1 VAAKKKSKNT
11 TGKKKPAIKKE
22 IVKERKAHPAV
33 PYIIG
38 FFALFIIMTF
48 FLPDSGFLGKVIPST
63 LLGLFGA
70 GYYYFPFLLL
80 IIAFYWRRDSEI
92 GAVRSKVVLAVSNFV
107 LLLVIIHGFSASDPK
122 VYGTDLY
129 GKGQLLDGAGFIGGH
144 IGAFLISLMG
154 KIPTLILSLLAAVIT
169 AIFLF
174 GSTPKATVKAIIDF
188 FGSLNFSSD
197 EEAATEPVV
206 KKSEPPVQ
214 KKTTPVTAEEVVVSE
229 ANGQQRFELPEVPEN
244 KKTDKDI
251 VGNREINR
259 EKPWQHPDTAQ
270 KTETEN
276 QPEENK
282 STGDSEEIKIVFD
295 ENKNETAED
304 RTHLEA
310 DNPSDNTTKPA
321 ESDAQAEGESIH
333 SEEMHI
339 GSEEKPQ
346 YVFPPLSLL
355 SENDA
360 DGLMMSDNDLQ
371 RTSQKLVETLDSFG
385 VKTKVIST
393 SCGPTVTRYEL
404 QPEIGVRVKSIA
416 NLADDIALHLAA
428 TSVRIESIPGKAAV
442 GIEIPNR
449 SVTTVKLHGLL
460 NSPVFKENKSKLF
473 VALGMDVAGNPIYLD
488 IGKMPHLLIAGATGM
503 GKSVCINTLL
513 ISLLYRA
520 SPDEVKLICIDP
532 KRIELT
538 DYNGIPHLMV
548 PVITEP
554 KKAAGTLNWACIEM
568 EKRYTLIQ
576 EVGARNLA
584 EYNATVKDD
593 PEREQIPY
601 VVIVIDELAD
611 LMMTAPD
618 DVETSICRLAQKARA
633 AGMHLIIGTQRPSV
647 DVITGLIKANIPSRI
662 AFTVASQVDSRTIL
676 DMAGAEK
683 LMGRGDMPYYPVG
696 AMKPM
701 RVQGA
706 FVDGKTEVTAVT
718 QFIKDAAEVQYNE
731 DVMNM
736 IEQEAKLCGVKH
748 SKRDAEDDEPEAD
761 SKDDPMI
768 LDALEV
774 AFDCGNVSTSLLQRR
789 LSLGYARA
797 ARIVD
802 KLERRGYVGQFDPTT
817 KKRAILISRDE
828 FMELKLNSQNKE

>member
-1 VAAKKKSKNT
+1 MAASKKSKKST
-11 TGKKKPAIKKE
+11 SSKKYTAKKEAREKKKPN
-22 IVKERKAHPAV
+22 PFV

-38 FFALFIIMTF
+38 FFAVFLILTF
-48 FLPDSGFLGKVIPST
+48 FLTDSGLLGEVIPAT
-63 LLGLFGA
+63 LLGLFGP

-80 IIAFYWRRDSEI
+80 LIAFYWKRDSAN
-92 GAVRSKVVLAVSNFV
+92 GTARSKVALAIANFI
-107 LLLVIIHGFSASDPK
+107 LLLVIIHAFTAEQPDSYA
-122 VYGTDLY
+122 DLY
-129 GKGQLLDGAGFIGGH
+129 KLGQNMEGAGLIGGL
-144 IGAFLISLMG
+144 IGASIVNLLG
-154 KIPTLILSLLAAVIT
+154 KIPTLILTILSALIT
-169 AIFLF
+169 VIFLF
-174 GSTPKATVKAIIDF
+174 GSTPKATLKAIVDF
-188 FGSLNFSSD
+188 FRSLDFSAD
-197 EEAATEPVV
+197 EDDEKTDAD
-206 KKSEPPVQ
+206 KNSEPAAQ
-214 KKTTPVTAEEVVVSE
+214 KKTAESAE
-229 ANGQQRFELPEVPEN
+229 ADEQKKFELPDVPASKPAE
-244 KKTDKDI
+244 KDI
-251 VGNREINR
+251 VNIREINR
-259 EKPWQHPDTAQ
+259 EKPWQQPVSAGEPGAENEDAGISIAFNENRTESAQ
-270 KTETEN
+270 NIHFDADAETDRADGEDAAGSI
-276 QPEENK
+276 Q
-282 STGDSEEIKIVFD
+282 SEELRIV
-295 ENKNETAED
+295 
-304 RTHLEA
+304 
-310 DNPSDNTTKPA
+310 
-321 ESDAQAEGESIH
+321 G
-333 SEEMHI
+333 
-339 GSEEKPQ
+339 EKPQ
-346 YVFPPLSLL
+346 YVFPPMSLL
-355 SENDA
+355 ADSDEDGYILTEND
-360 DGLMMSDNDLQ
+360 LH
-371 RTSQKLVETLDSFG
+371 RTSQKLVETLESFG
-385 VKTKVIST
+385 VRTKVISA

-404 QPEIGVRVKSIA
+404 QPETGVRVKSIA

-442 GIEIPNR
+442 GIEIPNK
-449 SVTTVKLHGLL
+449 SVSTVRLRGLL
-460 NSPVFKENKSKLF
+460 ENPTFKESKSKLF
-473 VALGMDVAGNPIYLD
+473 VALGVDIGGNPVYLD
-488 IGKMPHLLIAGATGM
+488 IAKMPHLLIAGATGM
-503 GKSVCINTLL
+503 GKSVCINSLL

-520 SPDEVKLICIDP
+520 TPDEVKLICIDP

-593 PEREQIPY
+593 PEREQLPY

-683 LMGRGDMPYYPVG
+683 LLGRGDMLYYPVG
-696 AMKPM
+696 AMKPI

-718 QFIKDAAEVQYNE
+718 QFIKEAAEVQYNE
-731 DVMNM
+731 DVMNI

-748 SKRDAEDDEPEAD
+748 SRSAEAAEEEAD

-768 LDALEV
+768 VDALEV
-774 AFDCGNVSTSLLQRR
+774 ALECGNISTSLLQRR

-802 KLERRGYVGQFDPTT
+802 KLERRGYIGQFDPTT
-817 KKRAILISRDE
+817 KKRQILITREE
-828 FMELKLNSQNKE
+828 FMELKLNSKKDE

>member
-1 VAAKKKSKNT
+1 MAASKKSKKTTGTKKSAAKK
-11 TGKKKPAIKKE
+11 E
-22 IVKERKAHPAV
+22 VRERRANPVV

-38 FFALFIIMTF
+38 FFALFLILTF

-63 LLGLFGA
+63 LRGLFGA

-80 IIAFYWRRDSEI
+80 IIAFYWKRDSEI
-92 GAVRSKVVLAVSNFV
+92 GAVRSKVVLAITNFV
-107 LLLVIIHGFSASDPK
+107 MLLVIIHSFTAEDPK
-122 VYGTDLY
+122 RFGIDLY
-129 GKGQLLDGAGFIGGH
+129 GLGQSLDGAGFIGGH
-144 IGAFLISLMG
+144 IGAFFVNLMG
-154 KIPTLILSLLAAVIT
+154 KIPTLILTMLAALIS

-174 GSTPKATVKAIIDF
+174 GSTPKATLMAIIDF
-188 FGSLNFSSD
+188 FRSLDFGTD
-197 EEAATEPVV
+197 ENEAKTETV
-206 KKSEPPVQ
+206 KKSEPAIQ
-214 KKTTPVTAEEVVVSE
+214 KKAVAEPSAAADEQ
-229 ANGQQRFELPEVPEN
+229 NQKRFELPEVPPARQ
-244 KKTDKDI
+244 TDKDI
-251 VGNREINR
+251 VNIREINR
-259 EKPWQHPDTAQ
+259 EKPWQQPASAQQKETDTKA
-270 KTETEN
+270 EESGEDDIN
-276 QPEENK
+276 IAFSENK
-282 STGDSEEIKIVFD
+282 KEGAAENITFDSEAAAETDKTD
-295 ENKNETAED
+295 SENEME
-304 RTHLEA
+304 H
-310 DNPSDNTTKPA
+310 
-321 ESDAQAEGESIH
+321 IH
-333 SEEMHI
+333 SEEVHI
-339 GSEEKPQ
+339 VSEKPQ

-355 SENDA
+355 AESDEDGLTMSEND
-360 DGLMMSDNDLQ
+360 LH
-371 RTSQKLVETLDSFG
+371 RTSQKLVETLESFG
-385 VKTKVIST
+385 VRTKVISA

-404 QPEIGVRVKSIA
+404 QPETGVRVKSIA

-442 GIEIPNR
+442 GIEIPNK
-449 SVTTVKLHGLL
+449 SVSTVHLRGLL
-460 NSPVFKENKSKLF
+460 ENPMFKENKSKLF
-473 VALGMDVAGNPIYLD
+473 VALGVDIAGNPVYLD
-488 IGKMPHLLIAGATGM
+488 IAKMPHLLIAGATGM
-503 GKSVCINTLL
+503 GKSVCINSIL

-520 SPDEVKLICIDP
+520 APDEVKLICIDP

-568 EKRYTLIQ
+568 EKRYALIQ

-593 PEREQIPY
+593 PEREQLPY

-683 LMGRGDMPYYPVG
+683 LLGRGDMLYYPVG
-696 AMKPM
+696 AMKPI

-706 FVDGKTEVTAVT
+706 FVDGKTEVTSVT
-718 QFIKDAAEVQYNE
+718 QFIKEAAEVQYNE
-731 DVMNM
+731 DVMNI
-736 IEQEAKLCGVKH
+736 IEQEAKLCGAKH
-748 SKRDAEDDEPEAD
+748 SRNEAEEEDESD
-761 SKDDPMI
+761 SRDDPMI
-768 LDALEV
+768 IDALEV
-774 AFDCGNVSTSLLQRR
+774 ALDCGNISTSLLQRR

-802 KLERRGYVGQFDPTT
+802 KLERRGYIGQFDPMT
-817 KKRAILISRDE
+817 KKRQILISREE
-828 FMELKLNSQNKE
+828 FMELKLNSRKEE

>member
-1 VAAKKKSKNT
+1 MAATKKSKKT
-11 TGKKKPAIKKE
+11 TEAKKSPVKKE
-22 IVKERKAHPAV
+22 VKERKPNPVV

-38 FFALFIIMTF
+38 FFALFLILTF
-48 FLPDSGFLGKVIPST
+48 FLPDSGLLGKVIPST
-63 LLGLFGA
+63 LRGLFGA

-92 GAVRSKVVLAVSNFV
+92 GAIRSKVVLAVTNFI
-107 LLLVIIHGFSASDPK
+107 LLLVIIHAFTATDPMQ
-122 VYGTDLY
+122 YGTDLY
-129 GKGQLLDGAGFIGGH
+129 GLGQSLEGAGFIGGH
-144 IGAFLISLMG
+144 IGALLVNLMG
-154 KIPTLILSLLAAVIT
+154 KVITLILTMLAALIT

-174 GSTPKATVKAIIDF
+174 GSTPKATFKAIIDF
-188 FGSLNFSSD
+188 FSSLNFGAD
-197 EEAATEPVV
+197 EDDTLDTD
-206 KKSEPPVQ
+206 KKNEQPVQ
-214 KKTTPVTAEEVVVSE
+214 KKGTASSEKVIVTDE
-229 ANGQQRFELPEVPEN
+229 NGQQRFELPEISEN

-251 VGNREINR
+251 VGGREINR
-259 EKPWQHPDTAQ
+259 DMPWQQHASEKNP
-270 KTETEN
+270 KETE
-276 QPEENK
+276 EN
-282 STGDSEEIKIVFD
+282 GSEEINIAFN
-295 ENKNETAED
+295 ENKKGS
-304 RTHLEA
+304 EA
-310 DNPSDNTTKPA
+310 VNPA
-321 ESDAQAEGESIH
+321 ESITNAEPSAEKAADNSTSDDEKEIQ
-333 SEEMHI
+333 SEELHI
-339 GSEEKPQ
+339 KDGEKPQ
-346 YVFPPLSLL
+346 YVFPPLFLL
-355 SENDA
+355 ADSET
-360 DGLMMSDNDLQ
+360 DGLMMSENDIH
-371 RTSQKLVETLDSFG
+371 RTSQKLVETLESFG

-404 QPEIGVRVKSIA
+404 QPETGVRVKSIA

-449 SVTTVKLHGLL
+449 NVTTVRLHGLL
-460 NSPVFKENKSKLF
+460 DSPAFKENKSKLF

-503 GKSVCINTLL
+503 GKSVCINSII

-520 SPDEVKLICIDP
+520 TPDEVKLICIDP

-593 PEREQIPY
+593 PEREQLPY

-683 LMGRGDMPYYPVG
+683 LMGRGDMLYYPVG

-718 QFIKDAAEVQYNE
+718 QFIKEAAEVQYNE

-748 SKRDAEDDEPEAD
+748 SKHDSEEEETEAD
-761 SKDDPMI
+761 NKDDPMI
-768 LDALEV
+768 VDALEV

-802 KLERRGYVGQFDPTT
+802 KLERRGYIGQFDPTT
-817 KKRAILISRDE
+817 KKRQILISREE
-828 FMELKLNSQNKE
+828 FMELKLNTEKKE